1 MPLLLT
7 ILGAR
12 PQFIKASAL
21 TRAIE
26 KKVDLGWSQSIIHTG
41 QHYDAKLSD
50 IFFEE
55 LNLPKPNFTLQLKS
69 SERAVRMNEMKSDS
83 IFR

>member
-12 PQFIKASAL
+12 PQFIKAAAL
-21 TRAIE
+21 TRAIA

-50 IFFEE
+50 IFFVFPFVLLE
-55 LNLPKPNFTLQLKS
+55 LVSTN
-69 SERAVRMNEMKSDS
+69 S
-83 IFR
+83 IFKKLFNPLSKHSFEPF

>member
-12 PQFIKASAL
+12 PQFIKAAAL
-21 TRAIE
+21 TRAIAE
-26 KKVDLGWSQSIIHTG
+26 KVDLGWSQSIIHTG

-50 IFFEE
+50 IFFG
-55 LNLPKPNFTLQLKS
+55 N
-69 SERAVRMNEMKSDS
+69 
-83 IFR
+83 